1 MPVEERKV
9 SVHELEEHAAKG
21 TLQEAFGMGTAAV
34 VSPID
39 GIGYKGKMMDVPAPQ
54 DGVAQRVKKALADI
68 RHGRAEDVHG
78 WMVRI

>member
-1 MPVEERKV
+1 
-9 SVHELEEHAAKG
+9 
-21 TLQEAFGMGTAAV
+21 MGTAAV

-39 GIGYKGKMMDVPAPQ
+39 GIGYQGKMMDVPAPQ
-54 DGVAQRVKKALADI
+54 DGVAQRVKKTLADI